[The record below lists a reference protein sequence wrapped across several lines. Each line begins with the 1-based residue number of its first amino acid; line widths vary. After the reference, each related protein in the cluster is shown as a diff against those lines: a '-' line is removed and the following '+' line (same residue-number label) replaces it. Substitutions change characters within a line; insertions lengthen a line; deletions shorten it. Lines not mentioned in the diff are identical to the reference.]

1 MNLLTVLLT
10 LAVVQGIAEFLPISS
25 SGHLVIFQSIPQFS
39 AFIENLG
46 EDINLFVN
54 VALHVATLLAV
65 LILLRKDIVDII
77 AGFFRGLRTRDFTDP
92 GFRSALNILVASV
105 PAGAIG
111 IALNDA
117 FESIYGIVT
126 LTLILLI
133 INGIA
138 LILTKKI
145 PLKSR
150 QISEIGL
157 FRSFVVGLFQALA
170 ILPGISRSGMTIAG
184 GMLAGLAPLESAR
197 FSFLMAVPVI
207 AGAGLMEGIKAAQ
220 GSVKPEIFLPLG
232 ISFAVATLVAVF
244 AIKLLLAAVK
254 RVRLDIFGY
263 YTIAAGVCGLAIIH
277 LVK

>member
-25 SGHLVIFQSIPQFS
+25 SGHLVIFQSIPQFA

-92 GFRSALNILVASV
+92 GFRSALNILAASL
-105 PAGAIG
+105 PAGAVG

-232 ISFAVATLVAVF
+232 ISFATATLVAVF